1 MHNGIGWARKVN
13 QLPIAEMRSIDDENV
28 WPLVIPILFIQ
39 PVIKMQGQFV
49 NIRKDVNS
57 TIIFRQPPARFCE
70 NVISIVFVK
79 GFKDW
84 PTIHLMP
91 HFSPNFVVWRIP
103 LGQRHETAKIVE
115 INPEKISE
123 RVKLFNGADTLSWI
137 IAKIVHPRDKLVPT
151 KHQIPEL
158 IRLFLVA
165 QII

>member
-1 MHNGIGWARKVN
+1 MDQTVLIEVIHNRNALGLAHPSMRIMQMHNGIGWARKVN

-91 HFSPNFVVWRIP
+91 HFSPNFCC
-103 LGQRHETAKIVE
+103 LAYTTGAK
-115 INPEKISE
+115 
-123 RVKLFNGADTLSWI
+123 T
-137 IAKIVHPRDKLVPT
+137 
-151 KHQIPEL
+151 
-158 IRLFLVA
+158 
-165 QII
+165 